1 MKKLLLFIIV
11 AIITAAC
18 TQTPEQKAEA
28 FIKEEVKKT
37 LFKPDTYDPIETK
50 VDSAYTPYDD
60 PTFYKEFLEFIE
72 LGCEYESKEYAIKAA
87 KSDMSFYGGS
97 FSNGFFKNQ
106 YMEAKERYEEGC
118 AELEKIREK
127 AQNKCSQIATK
138 LQSKPEFFAWK
149 VYHSYR
155 ANNNDGNT
163 VISNYIIIVD
173 KEIQNILLVLTC
185 DEYKN
190 YIESIKQ
197 VKEKF
202 KEGKL
207 FEKSANQT

>member
-37 LFKPDTYDPIETK
+37 LYKPDTYDPIETK
-50 VDSAYTPYDD
+50 VDSAYSPYDD
-60 PTFYKEFLEFIE
+60 PNFYKEFLELIE
-72 LGCEYESKEYAIKAA
+72 LGNEYESKEFKIKAA

-97 FSNGFFKNQ
+97 FRDGFFKNE

-127 AQNKCSQIATK
+127 GREKCRGIAPK
-138 LQSKPEFFAWK
+138 LQSKPEFVGLK

-155 ANNNDGNT
+155 ANTNDGNT

-173 KEIQNILLVLTC
+173 KEIQNILFVLTLE
-185 DEYKN
+185 EYNK
-190 YIESIKQ
+190 YIESVQ
-197 VKEKF
+197 QLKEKL
-202 KEGKL
+202 KEGEL
-207 FEKSANQT
+207 F